1 MKKRF
6 LSLGLALALFLTACG
21 GVADPGSPN
30 VPDPPAQG
38 PLLNSPS
45 VVIPGEVVSDAPQP
59 RATMEIGGEKLQ
71 YENTMETDLTTM
83 MNFQNAEIKDR
94 ELVYLNDKQDIY
106 SFDETGKLLSFVRAE
121 QVRGEDAPAPVSDM
135 TEVEAAI
142 QAAADFDIQV
152 SEEQVGLCH
161 GNEWGGY
168 YIVFETSEDPRLRD
182 QVIVSLDADYS
193 LYSLVVQNS
202 GISSIDEVDVEFFD
216 RAFADYCS
224 KLEAK
229 PVESSVVYKRYGETI
244 TARYSMVLS
253 DGTANWMENVSFAD
267 TR

>member
-6 LSLGLALALFLTACG
+6 LSLGLALALLLTACG
-21 GVADPGSPN
+21 GPAAPASPN

-59 RATMEIGGEKLQ
+59 RATMEIGGERLQ

-94 ELVYLNDKQDIY
+94 ELVYLNGAQDIY
-106 SFDETGKLLSFVRAE
+106 SFNEAGDFLSFIRAE
-121 QVRGEDAPAPVSDM
+121 QIRGEDAPAPASDL

-142 QAAADFDIQV
+142 QAAEEFGLQV
-152 SEEQVGLCH
+152 SEEQIGFCH

-168 YIVFETSEDPRLRD
+168 KIVFELSEDPRLRD

-193 LYSLVVQNS
+193 LYSIIVYSS
-202 GISSIDEVDVEFFD
+202 GIGSIDEVDVGFFEK
-216 RAFADYCS
+216 AFADYCS
-224 KLEAK
+224 TLETQ
-229 PVESSVVYKRYGETI
+229 PIESSVVYKRYGNTI

-253 DGTANWMENVSFAD
+253 DGTANWMENGSFAD